1 MAAGTATFPERGI
14 FGVIWQMNATRAK
27 LGENGRV
34 VIPARYR
41 KALGL
46 RAGDDVLLELGDD
59 QVRIVP
65 AKLAVARAQRLVR
78 KYIRP
83 SVKLADSLIGDRR
96 REAERE

>member
-1 MAAGTATFPERGI
+1 MVASRSRI
-14 FGVIWQMNATRAK
+14 
-27 LGENGRV
+27 GENGRV

-46 RAGDDVLLELGDD
+46 KTGDEVVLELGDEE
-59 QVRIVP
+59 VRILP

-83 SVKLADSLIGDRR
+83 DSKLVDSLIADRR
-96 REAERE
+96 KEAERE